1 MPGVHQRT
9 DIKMEVRE
17 RKRLEQVAKEAQDDI
32 NHLTANIATLKA
44 RRYEKKK
51 LIEEI
56 KEMLR

>member
-17 RKRLEQVAKEAQDDI
+17 RKRLEQVVYEVENDI
-32 NHLTANIATLKA
+32 KHLTANIAILKA
-44 RRYEKKK
+44 RRYEKRK

-56 KEMLR
+56 KEMMR

>member
-1 MPGVHQRT
+1 
-9 DIKMEVRE
+9 MEVRE
-17 RKRLEQVAKEAQDDI
+17 RERLEQVVKEAQDDI

-51 LIEEI
+51 LIEKI